1 MATLV
6 KFQDFAEQL
15 GKGIHNLDTDT
26 HKLFL
31 SSSAPDTAG
40 DAALTD
46 VAGLIAT
53 TNISGGV
60 FPTITTQYTEASG
73 TGTFAGDAVVVT
85 AGGTVPT
92 FRYYG
97 IYNDTATSPADALI
111 CYWDHGSNVDLAT
124 GETFTVTFGADAT
137 MGTILTVA

>member
-15 GKGIHNLDTDT
+15 GKKIHNLDTDT

-31 SSSAPDTAG
+31 MATAPDAAT
-40 DAALTD
+40 DAVLADITQI
-46 VAGLIAT
+46 VY
-53 TNISGGV
+53 TNVSGGV
-60 FPTITTQYTEASG
+60 APTVTTQYTEATG
-73 TGTFAGDAVVVT
+73 TGTFAGDAVTVT
-85 AGGTVPT
+85 ATDTVPT

-97 IYNDTATSPADALI
+97 LYSDTAASDNLI
-111 CYWDHGSNVDLAT
+111 CYWDHGSNVDLAS

-137 MGTILTVA
+137 MGTIFTVA

>member
-15 GKGIHNLDTDT
+15 AKKVHNLDTDT

-31 SSSAPDTAG
+31 MATAPDAAT
-40 DAALTD
+40 DAVLADITE
-46 VAGLIAT
+46 IAY
-53 TNISGGV
+53 TNVSGGV
-60 FPTITTQYTEASG
+60 APTVTTQYTEAAG

-85 AGGTVPT
+85 ATGTVPT

-97 IYNDTATSPADALI
+97 LYSDTSINDNLI
-111 CYWDHGSNVDLAT
+111 CYWDHGSNVDLAA

-137 MGTILTVA
+137 MGTIFTLA

>member
-31 SSSAPDTAG
+31 MATAP
-40 DAALTD
+40 DAALDAVLADITQ
-46 VAGLIAT
+46 IAY
-53 TNISGGV
+53 TNVSGGV
-60 FPTITTQYTEASG
+60 APTVTTQYTEGTG
-73 TGTFAGDAVVVT
+73 TGTFAGDAVTVT
-85 AGGTVPT
+85 ATGTVPT

-97 IYNDTATSPADALI
+97 LYNDTAASDNLI
-111 CYWDHGSNVDLAT
+111 CYWDHGSNVDLAS

-137 MGTILTVA
+137 MGTIFTVA

>member
-15 GKGIHNLDTDT
+15 AKKVHNLDTDT

-31 SSSAPDTAG
+31 MATAPDAAT
-40 DAALTD
+40 DAVLADITE
-46 VAGLIAT
+46 IAY
-53 TNISGGV
+53 TNVSGGV
-60 FPTITTQYTEASG
+60 APTVTTQYTE
-73 TGTFAGDAVVVT
+73 T
-85 AGGTVPT
+85 AGTGTVPT

-97 IYNDTATSPADALI
+97 LYSDTSTNDNLI
-111 CYWDHGSNVDLAT
+111 CYWDHGSNVDLAA

-137 MGTILTVA
+137 MGTIFTIA

>member
-15 GKGIHNLDTDT
+15 AKKVHNLDTDT

-31 SSSAPDTAG
+31 MASAPD
-40 DAALTD
+40 AALDAVLADITE
-46 VAGLIAT
+46 VAY
-53 TNISGGV
+53 TNVSGGV
-60 FPTITTQYTEASG
+60 APTVTTQYTESAG

-85 AGGTVPT
+85 ATGTVPT

-97 IYNDTATSPADALI
+97 LYSDTATNKNLI
-111 CYWDHGSNVDLAT
+111 CYWDHGSNVDLAA

-137 MGTILTVA
+137 MGTIFTLA